1 MLEAKDFADALNAA
15 PDAILIVDSGGRIE
29 FASERVSAIFGYAA
43 GEIVDTCVDGLLPEP
58 YRAAHAVQRATFAK
72 VPVPRAMGSGLR
84 LYGRHR
90 DGSSVSVEISLAPL
104 PTGNGTKVICSIRN
118 AALHRNI
125 EDQLRNRIEAG
136 ATRLQQS
143 EAESRQQR
151 ELLRLFMTHMPGAAA
166 MLDADLRYLAVTPS
180 WLRDYG
186 LGERDV
192 LGKSHYEIF
201 PEIPERWRAIHRRA
215 LAGESLSAIDDASTF
230 QAITYPADL
239 EQDRAMVADMLA
251 GTRTHYHVEKR
262 YRHGQGHTVWVL
274 VSGSLVRDD
283 AGRPLYFVSQI
294 SDVTDRKDTEVRLRE
309 SEHRLRALAQRLATT
324 REDERR
330 ELSQLMH
337 EGIAQDLFAMNLS
350 LQCLRDRSGHQ
361 EEVGEACRE
370 LTAAVSRCMADVRQ
384 IANDLRPTALAH
396 PRVAA
401 ALAEHAG
408 YFGRIAGLTIKLTE
422 DLSFPTL
429 DEATG
434 LLLFRAAQE
443 ALTNVARHAHAAS
456 VRIHL
461 RATAAQVLMDI
472 VDDGIGI
479 DPAALAKPGSLGI
492 LGLRERFRTAG
503 GGLEIRH
510 ADGARGTALTVFLP
524 QSAP

>member
-90 DGSSVSVEISLAPL
+90 DGSSVPVEISLAPL

-136 ATRLQQS
+136 ETRLQQS

-201 PEIPERWRAIHRRA
+201 PEIPERWRTIHRRA

-230 QAITYPADL
+230 QAIMTC
-239 EQDRAMVADMLA
+239 
-251 GTRTHYHVEKR
+251 
-262 YRHGQGHTVWVL
+262 W
-274 VSGSLVRDD
+274 S
-283 AGRPLYFVSQI
+283 I
-294 SDVTDRKDTEVRLRE
+294 
-309 SEHRLRALAQRLATT
+309 
-324 REDERR
+324 
-330 ELSQLMH
+330 
-337 EGIAQDLFAMNLS
+337 
-350 LQCLRDRSGHQ
+350 
-361 EEVGEACRE
+361 
-370 LTAAVSRCMADVRQ
+370 
-384 IANDLRPTALAH
+384 
-396 PRVAA
+396 
-401 ALAEHAG
+401 
-408 YFGRIAGLTIKLTE
+408 FG
-422 DLSFPTL
+422 P
-429 DEATG
+429 
-434 LLLFRAAQE
+434 
-443 ALTNVARHAHAAS
+443 
-456 VRIHL
+456 
-461 RATAAQVLMDI
+461 
-472 VDDGIGI
+472 VD
-479 DPAALAKPGSLGI
+479 SLGRWPFGKRGDHEEDAI
-492 LGLRERFRTAG
+492 YGRADGQDSARG
-503 GGLEIRH
+503 GQ
-510 ADGARGTALTVFLP
+510 GARGGGGQEARGQRRHDLRVAQALW
-524 QSAP
+524 AA